1 MSFSRFLSKN
11 IVIINIL
18 MHSKEIQIDTR
29 LKSINHNIYGA
40 LAHLKKPYNKNDVEK
55 AIAVSGLQSFI
66 KIQEDELFIGLVYTG
81 KYIFI
86 KTLTFDG
93 KVNYTKLELENK
105 TKIFEGDYV
114 TLVQITKAEEI
125 LAEDA
130 NKNTA
135 WWRKILYVYD
145 SDVTLNIDEECKAD
159 VLFHVKSRIR
169 KRVVF
174 MSVLVIIAASGMI
187 LLSNE
192 TVRNFIYNLTPISKP
207 KSDNC

>member
-114 TLVQITKAEEI
+114 TLIQITKAEEI